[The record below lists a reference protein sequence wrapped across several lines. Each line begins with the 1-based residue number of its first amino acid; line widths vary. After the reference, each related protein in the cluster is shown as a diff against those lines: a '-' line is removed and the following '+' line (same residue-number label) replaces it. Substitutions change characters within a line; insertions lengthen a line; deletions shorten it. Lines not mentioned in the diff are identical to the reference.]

1 MSKKAKVIL
10 AVVLSVLILI
20 LTFSAV
26 FILKKDK
33 PKEENE
39 NQVVSS
45 DVSSSMQ
52 VEDIE
57 TEEKSNEITEDE
69 TKEESN
75 FIEPDETKADKIL
88 EESREKDK
96 TTSSS
101 SVSKPSKSETNE
113 EKPKST
119 SSESKPAVSKEET
132 VSLPTFEDGKQA
144 LADKTAK
151 YLKEHNIDPKTA
163 GETGELCPN
172 CGKKLW
178 NPDKYGSFIP
188 GIPED
193 YENSGYCLGTCAISF
208 E

>member
-10 AVVLSVLILI
+10 AVVLSILILI
-20 LTFSAV
+20 LTFSVA

-52 VEDIE
+52 VEDIV
-57 TEEKSNEITEDE
+57 TEEKSNEIAEDE

-75 FIEPDETKADKIL
+75 FIEPDETEADKIL
-88 EESREKDK
+88 EESRKKDK

-101 SVSKPSKSETNE
+101 SVSKPSKSEINE
-113 EKPKST
+113 EKPKNS

-188 GIPED
+188 GMPED
-193 YENSGYCLGTCAISF
+193 YENSGYCLGTCGITF
-208 E
+208 G